1 MASTTVA
8 LDVDGDR
15 LDGMGSRL
23 RAARLRARLSTRE
36 LAERAG
42 VSAGFVSQVETGKRG
57 VSVSAL
63 KRLADAV
70 GLSAAELLSE
80 APPATRQVLRAAER
94 ASLESDT
101 GLTKL
106 LLSRT
111 PLQQLEVYVGRFAV
125 GGSTGDEPYSHDD
138 AQEMFHVVSGHVE
151 LSVGAEVF
159 VLGPGDTLEY
169 LSTLPHRAVNVGTT
183 EAEAFWITSHFSPPS
198 TRTPPAPSPRRDCT
212 CEHRPRRDCTCEHR
226 PRRPRARPRRQRT
239 PLHPRR
245 SARRAAA
252 ARRRPHRRHR

>member
-1 MASTTVA
+1 MAHDSLAGAGVPVLVTAVEDDA
-8 LDVDGDR
+8 LGA
-15 LDGMGSRL
+15 RL
-23 RAARLRARLSTRE
+23 RSARRRARLSTRE

-80 APPATRQVLRAAER
+80 RPPVSRQVLRAAER
-94 ASLESDT
+94 PVFESET

-111 PLQQLEVYVGRFAV
+111 PLQQLEVYVGRFEV
-125 GGSTGDEPYSHDD
+125 GGSTGEEPYSHDD
-138 AQEMFHVVSGHVE
+138 AQEMFHVVAGHVE
-151 LSVGAEVF
+151 FTVGDDAF

-169 LSTLPHRAVNVGTT
+169 LSAVPHRAVNVGATP
-183 EAEAFWITSHFSPPS
+183 AEAFWITSHFSPPVD
-198 TRTPPAPSPRRDCT
+198 PNPAS
-212 CEHRPRRDCTCEHR
+212 
-226 PRRPRARPRRQRT
+226 ARPSQHTGQHTSQAHLQEGRQ
-239 PLHPRR
+239 
-245 SARRAAA
+245 S
-252 ARRRPHRRHR
+252 